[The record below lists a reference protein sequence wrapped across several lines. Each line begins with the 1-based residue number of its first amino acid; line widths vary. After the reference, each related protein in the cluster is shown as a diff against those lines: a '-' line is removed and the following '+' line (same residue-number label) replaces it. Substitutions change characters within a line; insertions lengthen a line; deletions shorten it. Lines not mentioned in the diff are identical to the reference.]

1 MTDVTF
7 ASLGLAEPLMQA
19 LAASGY
25 TIPTP
30 IQAQAIPPLLAGKD
44 LLGLAETGSGKTAA
58 FALPIL
64 QALSKIAEPVAPR
77 CCRALI
83 LAPTRELAI
92 QIGESVETYGKQF
105 KLRHTVVFGG
115 VGSRPQIRAMDRGV
129 DILIATP
136 GRLLDLMGTRN
147 VILNKVQFFVLDE
160 ADRMLDMGFIR
171 DVKRI
176 TKELPK
182 VRQSLLFSAT
192 MPQDITSLA
201 NEILHHPVRVEVARA
216 GKTVDRIEQFV
227 YFVDTKSKRAA
238 LAALLKDEAMS
249 RVILFTRTK
258 HGADRVARG
267 LAVSGVGA
275 FAIHGN
281 KSQNARQAALES
293 FRTGKAR
300 VLVATDIAARG
311 IDIDDISHVVN
322 YDIPNIPESYVHR
335 IGRTARAGK
344 AGVAIALCAPE
355 ERAYLRDIER
365 LTRKPLTPGQ
375 PIPGLAEVTA
385 SLPPIPSKGE
395 DRDEN
400 QSFERGRGRVS
411 GRRHM
416 PATRPAGSW
425 RDTDPA
431 RPVEAGASAGAP
443 RGERGGRPPHR
454 DERGHSRDGER
465 RGPPKTDR
473 SVGDRPPYRADAPR
487 GEGRRDD
494 ARGEGR
500 PQAPRGEGRTY
511 GQHSSKPFSNNSSGA
526 PSRGAGAPRGERPL
540 QARDGQ
546 SRDGERRGPPRDS
559 ERRGPPRDG
568 DSRGHQRDGGR
579 DNHRNAGGERP
590 RGDHAPTAD
599 HRDGAG
605 RDHKRPDRSAD
616 RASDRQRDPVIS
628 SPKPWDNRAQSNGE
642 GRPHNAGGMTRPQRS
657 DDRAPAGGRPERR
670 PEARGPDGRPQSRW
684 STGDRPRGGD
694 RPRRPAEAGRAK
706 PE

>member
-25 TIPTP
+25 TTPTP

-64 QALSKIAEPVAPR
+64 QALSQIAEPVAPR

-147 VILNKVQFFVLDE
+147 VNLNKVQFFVLDE

-201 NEILHHPVRVEVARA
+201 NEILHHPVRVEVQRA

-227 YFVDTKSKRAA
+227 YHVDTKSKRAL

-355 ERAYLRDIER
+355 ERAFLRDIER
-365 LTRKPLTPGQ
+365 LTRKPLTAGAAVA
-375 PIPGLAEVTA
+375 GLAEVTA

-400 QSFERGRGRVS
+400 QSFERNRGRVT

-416 PATRPAGSW
+416 PATRPSTAW
-425 RDTDPA
+425 RDTDPL
-431 RPVEAGASAGAP
+431 RPVEAGANAP
-443 RGERGGRPPHR
+443 RGERGAPRAARPFNR
-454 DERGHSRDGER
+454 DDRGGSRDGER

-473 SVGDRPPYRADAPR
+473 SVGDRVPSDRPRSDAPR
-487 GEGRRDD
+487 GDN
-494 ARGEGR
+494 R
-500 PQAPRGEGRTY
+500 PQGNRGEGRTY
-511 GQHSSKPFSNNSSGA
+511 GQHSSKPFSNS
-526 PSRGAGAPRGERPL
+526 APRGDRPPH
-540 QARDGQ
+540 ARDGQ
-546 SRDGERRGPPRDS
+546 ARDGERRGPPGGG
-559 ERRGPPRDG
+559 ERRGPPGDG
-568 DSRGHQRDGGR
+568 ERSGPPRDGGR
-579 DNHRNAGGERP
+579 DNHRNSAPRSDAP
-590 RGDHAPTAD
+590 RGDRGGDRGRPPER
-599 HRDGAG
+599 RDGPA
-605 RDHKRPDRSAD
+605 RDFKRPERSNDRGPERS
-616 RASDRQRDPVIS
+616 REPVIS
-628 SPKPWDNRAQSNGE
+628 SSKPWDNRSSSNGE
-642 GRPHNAGGMTRPQRS
+642 GRNQSGEGRPHSAAPRTPRS
-657 DDRAPAGGRPERR
+657 DDRSPAGGRPEGRR
-670 PEARGPDGRPQSRW
+670 PDTRNSDGPRPPSRW
-684 STGDRPRGGD
+684 ATGDRPRGGD
-694 RPRRPAEAGRAK
+694 RPRPPAHAGRAK
-706 PE
+706 SE